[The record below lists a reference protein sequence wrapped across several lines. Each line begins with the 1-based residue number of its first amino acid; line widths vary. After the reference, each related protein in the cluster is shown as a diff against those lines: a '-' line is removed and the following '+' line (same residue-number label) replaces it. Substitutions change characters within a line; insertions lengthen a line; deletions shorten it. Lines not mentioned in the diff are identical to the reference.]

1 MRLGRP
7 SMQHQKLELAAA
19 LNQSPIVAGAMQMS
33 KPTTTRCVTPPSKE
47 RCCSQQYH
55 MNVGKRWSCSI
66 EITPIPSSV
75 ITDAC
80 SKCVCVCVCGR
91 KKSGA
96 LVLCCSSSA
105 SEHLLWNGRHPY
117 LSNTA
122 VPARETVIQQPSVFV
137 VCGGFFFGVKRLTR
151 CQRLRATAADEKQRS
166 PFGFVTVGFNSPKPW
181 CYGISTFVILPF
193 PPDRSCRSARQGN
206 C

>member
-80 SKCVCVCVCGR
+80 SKCVCVCVCVAGR
-91 KKSGA
+91 KAA
-96 LVLCCSSSA
+96 LWSCAALRVPLSICCGMDGIRTSQTRPCPPERQSSNNPQS
-105 SEHLLWNGRHPY
+105 LW
-117 LSNTA
+117 
-122 VPARETVIQQPSVFV
+122 
-137 VCGGFFFGVKRLTR
+137 C
-151 CQRLRATAADEKQRS
+151 AAGS
-166 PFGFVTVGFNSPKPW
+166 F
-181 CYGISTFVILPF
+181 L
-193 PPDRSCRSARQGN
+193 A
-206 C
+206 